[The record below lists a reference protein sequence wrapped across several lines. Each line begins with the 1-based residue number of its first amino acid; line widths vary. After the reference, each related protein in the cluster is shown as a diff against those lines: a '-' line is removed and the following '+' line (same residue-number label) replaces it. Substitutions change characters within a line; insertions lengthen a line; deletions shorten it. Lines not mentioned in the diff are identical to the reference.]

1 MPNASCRYVFQE
13 KVPARRTIFC
23 SFSQFQSTFP
33 AEGLPGPIDDEGNDG
48 DDDDDGDE
56 DEGGDDDEIRARGG
70 VVGSKL
76 LG

>member
-48 DDDDDGDE
+48 DDDE
-56 DEGGDDDEIRARGG
+56 DEEDDDDEIRARRG